1 MLHEIRLP
9 DCEQE
14 MRWIVDLQRRLL
26 CAVCDPNTSA
36 ADVTVEWVKNR
47 LDRLNLDDKWL
58 KSLCLRHDRITR
70 PGHPLIEHLQAI
82 ADFPAQE
89 KQQLLDAFENDHRF
103 LDQFGG
109 NTTQQLH
116 GIQAL
121 VALSPAA
128 EIPVRGLL
136 ETFYDPMFYKGAG
149 YPIVRGN
156 GPSDERFHKDIF
168 LERFARA
175 NEKLSVCPYC
185 DGYRGAKPEVDH
197 YYPKSKYPQLSC
209 HPLNLV
215 PVCDSCNSTT
225 NKGSKIPLDLDAPD
239 PMADWFHPY
248 LRRAGNCYSVEFVTD
263 ATGKTEAVLRG
274 SDAQAQR
281 RLDNWRELVGLRGQW
296 QHGLRRKTRA
306 AQAKLRGYK
315 RRNTGPQP
323 TKEDICR
330 KLREWAEN
338 TSDLIGIEPFAIL
351 EHHYYRAAATQEP
364 ALFDE
369 LWVYVT
375 EAMP

>member
-1 MLHEIRLP
+1 MLHEINLP

-14 MRWIVDLQRRLL
+14 LRWIVDLQRRLL
-26 CAVCDPNTSA
+26 SAVCDPNTSA
-36 ADVTVEWVKNR
+36 TDVTVDWVKNR
-47 LDRLNLDDKWL
+47 LEGMHLNDRWL
-58 KSLCLRHDRITR
+58 TSFCKRQDRIN
-70 PGHPLIEHLQAI
+70 GSKLQIIEHLQAI
-82 ADFPAQE
+82 ADFPAQQ
-89 KQQLLDAFENDHRF
+89 KQQLLGAFENDHRF

-109 NTTQQLH
+109 NTAQQLQ

-121 VALSPAA
+121 VAQLPAA
-128 EIPVRGLL
+128 EISVRGLL
-136 ETFYDPMFYKGAG
+136 ETFYDPIFYKGAG

-156 GPSDERFHKDIF
+156 GQSEERFHKDIF
-168 LERFARA
+168 LEGYARA
-175 NEKLSVCPYC
+175 NEKLCVCPYC
-185 DGYRGAKPEVDH
+185 DGDPGATPQVDH
-197 YYPKSKYPQLSC
+197 FYPKSKYPQLSC

-225 NKGSKIPLDLDAPD
+225 NKGTKVPLDLHASD

-248 LRRAGNCYSVEFVTD
+248 LRSVGDCYSVEFVTD
-263 ATGKTEAVLRG
+263 AAGRTEAVLRG

-306 AQAKLRGYK
+306 AQTKLRGYK
-315 RRNTGPQP
+315 RLNTGRQP
-323 TKEDICR
+323 TEEDICQ

-338 TSDLIGIEPFAIL
+338 TADLIGIEPFAIL
-351 EHHYYRAAATQEP
+351 EHHYYRAAAAQEP

-375 EAMP
+375 ESMP